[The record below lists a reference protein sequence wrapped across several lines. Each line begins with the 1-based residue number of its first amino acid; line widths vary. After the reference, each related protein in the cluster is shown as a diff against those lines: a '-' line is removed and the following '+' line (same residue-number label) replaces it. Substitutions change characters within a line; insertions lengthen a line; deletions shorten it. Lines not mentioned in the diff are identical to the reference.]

1 MNAEKI
7 YTGIAAS
14 PGIGY
19 GPVFLL
25 EKEELVIQRKK
36 LAKDGVKKE
45 IIRFR
50 TAIQKTIKEMKHDRE
65 EMLHALGKTHARL
78 ADAYLMILE
87 DPILT
92 KDIERDITKEQ
103 LNAEFVIQ
111 AALEKI
117 GHQFDALSDDYFR
130 DRKNDIM
137 EVGDKILRHLLGK
150 EKTTPSEMEQ
160 ESIVVAHNL
169 LPSDTIAL
177 KTHLIRGF
185 AIDVGGK
192 TSHTAL
198 LAQSLEIPAV
208 VGLKDITSQLKSGDM
223 LIIDGS
229 QGKVILNP
237 APETLKDYQKK
248 RESMI
253 RQMRELVKLKD
264 LPATTEDG
272 KRVELAANIETADD
286 IRSVLAHGAEGIGL
300 FRTEY
305 LFMNRESLPTEEEQF
320 DQYVKVVKQV
330 KPHATLFRTL
340 DIGGDKLSPFIDGF
354 AREENPFLGL
364 RAIRFS
370 LKYPE
375 IFKIQLRALLRASY
389 YGRVRIMF
397 PMVSGLADFRR
408 AKDILDQTRREL
420 MKEDKPVASR
430 IEIGAMIEVPSAALT
445 ADLLAREADFLSIGT
460 NDLIQYTLAVDRVNE
475 NVANLYEPMHL
486 SILRLIKM
494 AADAAHA
501 HGRWIGICGEMAAN
515 LELTQLMIGLGI
527 DELSVVPSFVPKL
540 KKLIRSSRLSEAKKL
555 ADAVMAATDPAE
567 AEAQLN
573 KFKQA
578 LA

>member
-1 MNAEKI
+1 MGSEI
-7 YTGIAAS
+7 IFTGIAAS
-14 PGIGY
+14 PGIGV

-25 EKEELVIQRKK
+25 EKEELVIHRKGI
-36 LAKDGVKKE
+36 AKDDVKKE
-45 IIRFR
+45 IQRFR
-50 TAIQKTIKEMKHDRE
+50 IAIQKTVKEMKHDRE
-65 EMLHALGKTHARL
+65 EMLHALGKSHARL

-92 KDIERDITKEQ
+92 KDIEHEITKEQ

-111 AALEKI
+111 EALEKI
-117 GHQFDALSDDYFR
+117 SYTFDALSDDYFR
-130 DRKNDIM
+130 DRKNDIL

-150 EKTTPSEMEQ
+150 EKTMPAEMER
-160 ESIVVAHNL
+160 ESIVAAHNL

-185 AIDVGGK
+185 AINVGGK

-208 VGLKDITSQLKSGDM
+208 VGLKDITAQLKSGDT
-223 LIIDGS
+223 LIIDGNH
-229 QGKVILNP
+229 GKVILNP
-237 APETLKDYQKK
+237 EPETLKSYLKE
-248 RESMI
+248 RESQI
-253 RQMRELVKLKD
+253 RKMRELVKLKD

-272 KRVELAANIETADD
+272 ERVELAANIETSED

-320 DQYVKVVKQV
+320 EHYVKVVKQV

-340 DIGGDKLSPFIDGF
+340 DIGGDKLSPFIQGF

-370 LKYPE
+370 LKYPD
-375 IFKIQLRALLRASY
+375 IFRVQLRALLRASH
-389 YGRVRIMF
+389 YGKVRIMF
-397 PMVSGLADFRR
+397 PMVSGLQDFIR
-408 AKDILDQTRREL
+408 AREILNAARREL
-420 MKEDKPVASR
+420 MKQDIPVAAK

-445 ADLLAREADFLSIGT
+445 ADQIAREADFLSIGT

-475 NVANLYEPMHL
+475 NVANLYEPMHP

-501 HGRWIGICGEMAAN
+501 HGRWIGMCGEMAAN
-515 LELTQLMIGLGI
+515 LDMTELLLGLGI
-527 DELSVVPSFVPKL
+527 DELSVVPSFVPKI
-540 KKLIRSSRLSEAKKL
+540 KKLIRSTRLSDSKKL
-555 ADAVMAATDPAE
+555 ADAVMSAADPAA
-567 AEAQLN
+567 AEEQLN
-573 KFKQA
+573 RLKQA
-578 LA
+578 RL

>member
-1 MNAEKI
+1 MGSEI
-7 YTGIAAS
+7 IFTGIAAS
-14 PGIGY
+14 PGIGV

-25 EKEELVIQRKK
+25 EKEELVIHRKSIT
-36 LAKDGVKKE
+36 KDDVKKE
-45 IIRFR
+45 ILRFR
-50 TAIQKTIKEMKHDRE
+50 TAIQKTVKEMKHDRE
-65 EMLHALGKTHARL
+65 EMLHALGKSHARL

-92 KDIERDITKEQ
+92 KDIEREITKEQ

-111 AALEKI
+111 EALEKI
-117 GHQFDALSDDYFR
+117 SYTFDALSDDYFR
-130 DRKNDIM
+130 DRKNDIL

-150 EKTTPSEMEQ
+150 EKTMPAEMEQ
-160 ESIVVAHNL
+160 ESIVAAHNL

-185 AIDVGGK
+185 AINVGGK

-208 VGLKDITSQLKSGDM
+208 VGLKDITAQLKSGDT
-223 LIIDGS
+223 LIIDGNH
-229 QGKVILNP
+229 GKVILNP
-237 APETLKDYQKK
+237 EPETLKNYLKE
-248 RESMI
+248 RESQI
-253 RQMRELVKLKD
+253 RKMRELVKLKD

-272 KRVELAANIETADD
+272 KRVELAANIETSED

-320 DQYVKVVKQV
+320 EHYVKVVKQV

-340 DIGGDKLSPFIDGF
+340 DIGGDKLSPFIEGF

-370 LKYPE
+370 LKYPG
-375 IFKIQLRALLRASY
+375 IFKTQLRALLRASH
-389 YGRVRIMF
+389 YGKVRIMF
-397 PMVSGLADFRR
+397 PMVSGLQDFVR
-408 AKDILDQTRREL
+408 AREFLNETRREL
-420 MKEDKPVASR
+420 MKQDIPVAAK
-430 IEIGAMIEVPSAALT
+430 IEVGAMIEVPSAALT
-445 ADLLAREADFLSIGT
+445 ADQIAREADFLSIGT

-475 NVANLYEPMHL
+475 NVANLYEPMHP

-494 AADAAHA
+494 SADAAHA
-501 HGRWIGICGEMAAN
+501 HGRWIGMCGEMAAN
-515 LELTQLMIGLGI
+515 LELTLLLLGLGL
-527 DELSVVPSFVPKL
+527 DELSVVPSFVPKI

-555 ADAVMAATDPAE
+555 ADAVMASDDPALAGE
-567 AEAQLN
+567 HLK
-573 KFKQA
+573 KFSQA
-578 LA
+578 LL